1 VVREGPYLVDPWAAE
16 IVEVKVEGLA
26 FGLQLHCS
34 PELEIDLDL
43 GRGRVRGPEPEPEM
57 ALVQVRVID
66 HVEQRVA
73 TLSACALL
81 EDGSLPRSMQSPGVM
96 RSLTW
101 YDDPRRSGE
110 PHSPLHS
117 AILGYLENW

>member
-1 VVREGPYLVDPWAAE
+1 MVREGPYPVDPWVVG
-16 IVEVKVEGLA
+16 IVEAEVEGLA
-26 FGLQLHCS
+26 SGLQMGYSLEQVIDLGLGREMVHVL
-34 PELEIDLDL
+34 ELEMA
-43 GRGRVRGPEPEPEM
+43 RG
-57 ALVQVRVID
+57 QVRVID
-66 HVEQRVA
+66 HVEQTVA

-81 EDGSLPRSMQSPGVM
+81 EDGSLPRSMQSPGAG

-101 YDDPRRSGE
+101 FDDPRRSGE

>member
-1 VVREGPYLVDPWAAE
+1 VVREGPYPVDPWVVE
-16 IVEVKVEGLA
+16 IVEEEVEGLA
-26 FGLQLHCS
+26 SDLQPDYTL
-34 PELEIDLDL
+34 ELEIDLGL
-43 GRGRVRGPEPEPEM
+43 GRETVLDPELEM
-57 ALVQVRVID
+57 ARVQVRVID

-81 EDGSLPRSMQSPGVM
+81 EDGSLPRSMQSPGVE

-101 YDDPRRSGE
+101 FDDPRRFGE
-110 PHSPLHS
+110 LRSPLHS